1 MLDKTE
7 INIEAD
13 TKISKSHNF
22 IKEPAND
29 RDFQVRT
36 QQEISLLYFIHW
48 EKISDELQQLMR
60 HGLCVKLS

>member
-13 TKISKSHNF
+13 TKISKSQNF
-22 IKEPAND
+22 IREPAND

-36 QQEISLLYFIHW
+36 QQEISLLYLIHW
-48 EKISDELQQLMR
+48 KKISEELQQLMR